1 VVLAAALTVGGAYW
15 AGCGDDG
22 DGDGGA
28 VFFGDVASVSGS
40 SAARVA
46 PKPSFAERL
55 FSFPRAV
62 VSAPLAWAQSTCSA
76 PSGGNLLFCVE
87 SVCTLV
93 EGDCEFSESVGI
105 DGGGPITATLRFVD
119 DDDED
124 GSADSSEADSV
135 VTQNLT
141 FCDGDQ
147 VLIDNAAIN
156 FLTGVTSAAVS
167 KVVNACDGGGGNRT
181 PTQGGGGATPTR
193 TRTPGGPT
201 NTPGTPGTPSPSATP
216 TYAYGAMM
224 NDAPSTTLVFLA
236 SVGVIGL
243 LIPRRRRRSR

>member
-1 VVLAAALTVGGAYW
+1 MGLRKATVVLAATLAVGGAYW
-15 AGCGDDG
+15 AGCGDDD

-40 SAARVA
+40 SG
-46 PKPSFAERL
+46 
-55 FSFPRAV
+55 
-62 VSAPLAWAQSTCSA
+62 TCEA
-76 PSGGNLLFCVE
+76 PSGVNLLFCVE
-87 SVCTLV
+87 TVCTIV
-93 EGDCEFSESVGI
+93 EGDCQFSESVGI
-105 DGGGPITATLRFVD
+105 EGGGPITATLRFVD

-135 VTQNLT
+135 VPQNLT

-156 FLTGVTSAAVS
+156 FLTGSTSAAVS
-167 KVVNACDGGGGNRT
+167 KVVNACPGGGNQT
-181 PTQGGGGATPTR
+181 PTQGGGGGTPTP

-201 NTPGTPGTPSPSATP
+201 NTPGTPSPSATP
-216 TYAYGAMM
+216 TTYAYGSPMTA
-224 NDAPSTTLVFLA
+224 APSTTLVFLA

>member
-1 VVLAAALTVGGAYW
+1 MGLRKATVVLAATLAVGGAYW
-15 AGCGDDG
+15 AGCGDDD

-28 VFFGDVASVSGS
+28 VFFGDVSSVSGS
-40 SAARVA
+40 SAARVE
-46 PKPSFAERL
+46 PKPSFAERM
-55 FSFPRAV
+55 FSVRN
-62 VSAPLAWAQSTCSA
+62 AWAQSTCEP

-87 SVCTLV
+87 SICTIV
-93 EGDCEFSESVGI
+93 EGDCEFSLSVGI
-105 DGGGPITATLRFVD
+105 EGGGPIAATLSFVD

-124 GSADSSEADSV
+124 GTADSSEADSV
-135 VTQNLT
+135 VTLNLT

-156 FLTGVTSAAVS
+156 FLTGVTSASVS
-167 KVVNACDGGGGNRT
+167 KVFNACDGGGGNQT
-181 PTQGGGGATPTR
+181 PTQGGGGGTPTP

-201 NTPGTPGTPSPSATP
+201 NTPGNPSPSATP

-224 NDAPSTTLVFLA
+224 NEAPGGALVFVA
-236 SVGVIGL
+236 SIGVIGL

>member
-1 VVLAAALTVGGAYW
+1 MGLRKATVVLAATLAVGGAYW
-15 AGCGDDG
+15 AGCGDDD

-40 SAARVA
+40 SASRVES
-46 PKPSFAERL
+46 KPSF
-55 FSFPRAV
+55 
-62 VSAPLAWAQSTCSA
+62 VSRFLSVRPAWAQSTCEA
-76 PSGGNLLFCVE
+76 PSGGPLLFCVE
-87 SVCTLV
+87 DVCTIV
-93 EGDCEFSESVGI
+93 EGDCEFSVSVGI
-105 DGGGPITATLRFVD
+105 EGGGPVTATLRFVD

-124 GSADSSEADSV
+124 GSADASEADSI
-135 VTQNLT
+135 VTQSLT

-147 VLIDNAAIN
+147 VLVDNAAIN

-167 KVVNACDGGGGNRT
+167 KVVNACAGGGNQT
-181 PTQGGGGATPTR
+181 PTQGGGGGTPTP

-201 NTPGTPGTPSPSATP
+201 NTPGTPSPSATP

-224 NDAPSTTLVFLA
+224 NDAPGTTLVFLA

>member
-1 VVLAAALTVGGAYW
+1 MGLRKATVVLAATLAVGGAYW

-22 DGDGGA
+22 NGDGGA
-28 VFFGDVASVSGS
+28 VFFGDVASVSG
-40 SAARVA
+40 
-46 PKPSFAERL
+46 
-55 FSFPRAV
+55 
-62 VSAPLAWAQSTCSA
+62 VSATCSA

-87 SVCTLV
+87 SVCTIV

-105 DGGGPITATLRFVD
+105 EGGGPITATLRFVD

-124 GSADSSEADSV
+124 GTADSSETDSI

-156 FLTGVTSAAVS
+156 FLTGVTSATVS
-167 KVVNACDGGGGNRT
+167 KVVNACDGSGGSRTATPGGGGSGTPTPIRT
-181 PTQGGGGATPTR
+181 PTSPGGGG
-193 TRTPGGPT
+193 TPG
-201 NTPGTPGTPSPSATP
+201 PGTPSATP

-224 NDAPSTTLVFLA
+224 NAAPGTTLVFLA
-236 SVGVIGL
+236 SIGVIGL
-243 LIPRRRRRSR
+243 LIPKRRRRSR

>member
-1 VVLAAALTVGGAYW
+1 MGLRKATVVLAATLAVGGAYW
-15 AGCGDDG
+15 AGCGDDD

-28 VFFGDVASVSGS
+28 VFFGDVSSVSGS
-40 SAARVA
+40 SA
-46 PKPSFAERL
+46 
-55 FSFPRAV
+55 
-62 VSAPLAWAQSTCSA
+62 TCSA

-87 SVCTLV
+87 DVCTIV
-93 EGDCEFSESVGI
+93 EADCQFSESVGI
-105 DGGGPITATLRFVD
+105 EGGGPITATLRFVD

-124 GSADSSEADSV
+124 GTADSSEADSIV
-135 VTQNLT
+135 PQNLT

-181 PTQGGGGATPTR
+181 PTQGGGGGTPTP

-201 NTPGTPGTPSPSATP
+201 NTPGTPSPSATP

-224 NDAPSTTLVFLA
+224 NDAPGTTLVFLA

-243 LIPRRRRRSR
+243 LLPRRRRRSR